1 MNPKVMKLREEREKN
16 TTKIASLQAR
26 NKKIDADI
34 ISIEN
39 TDIIG
44 MVREY
49 GLSPDM
55 LLELIQK
62 TRKSP
67 IPAHVPE
74 RTKNETEEKNGNE

>member
-1 MNPKVMKLREEREKN
+1 MNPKVAKLREEREKN
-16 TTKIASLQAR
+16 VAKIASLQAR

-55 LLELIQK
+55 LYELIK
-62 TRKSP
+62 ATRKTP
-67 IPAHVPE
+67 IPASEP
-74 RTKNETEEKNGNE
+74 TNNETEEENSEE